1 MTLFPCIVAE
11 FLYSELNDSLY
22 ITEGD
27 DNRRHMIY
35 LLYVI
40 IDLLEEWE
48 LVKGSLTKLNRKNIS
63 TISYWKPN

>member
-48 LVKGSLTKLNRKNIS
+48 LV
-63 TISYWKPN
+63 